1 MLISRFFT
9 YWREALVI
17 VKPEAVISWHRKG
30 FRLYWTWRS
39 RRRLRGR
46 PSIPMEVRDLIRK
59 MSSANAT
66 WGAPRI
72 HSGLLKLGI
81 KVSRAT
87 GAKYMLNHRKP
98 PAQTWRTFLNNHLKE
113 IVAVDFFLV
122 STVSFRV
129 LFVFLVLVHDRV
141 VREIRMLRAMWQ
153 GLETESRRHLTRHE
167 GGNPRH
173 SQGESCGP
181 PCQSSTRPG
190 R

>member
-9 YWREALVI
+9 HWREALVI
-17 VKPEAVISWHRKG
+17 VKPETVISWHRKG
-30 FRLYWTWRS
+30 CRLYWTWRS

-87 GAKYMLNHRKP
+87 VAKYMLRHRKP
-98 PAQTWRTFLNNHLKE
+98 PAQTWLTFLNNHLKE

-129 LFVFLVLVHDRV
+129 LFVFLVLVHDRRRILHFNV
-141 VREIRMLRAMWQ
+141 TDHPAAEWTADQILQVFPVRHGNRPMLSA
-153 GLETESRRHLTRHE
+153 
-167 GGNPRH
+167 
-173 SQGESCGP
+173 
-181 PCQSSTRPG
+181 
-190 R
+190 